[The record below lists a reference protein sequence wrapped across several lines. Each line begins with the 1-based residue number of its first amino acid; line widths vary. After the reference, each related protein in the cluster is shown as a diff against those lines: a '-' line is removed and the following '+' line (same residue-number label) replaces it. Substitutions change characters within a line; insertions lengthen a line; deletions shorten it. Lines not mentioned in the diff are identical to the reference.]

1 MDSPDASY
9 PAGLKRLVL
18 LVTTAGSFLTPFLG
32 SAVNIALPA
41 IGTEF
46 AMNAV
51 QLSWVATAFL
61 LAAAVFLVPF
71 GKLAD
76 IHGQKKIFLAGMF
89 LHLVSAILM
98 LQVASAGW
106 LIAFRVI
113 QGVGSAMI
121 FGTSVAVL
129 TSVYPPGERGRAL
142 GINVAAVYTGLSSG
156 PYLGGLLNQNFGWRS
171 IFLASALL
179 SAAIILLTLWK
190 LSDEWVGARG
200 EKFDLPGSLLYGLML
215 VAVMYGIMQLP
226 SLLGAGLIGSGSLLL
241 LVFVRWESRLESPVL
256 NMRLFRENRVFAL
269 SNLAALI
276 NYGATYAVSFLL
288 SLYLQY
294 IQGLSPQRAGLVL
307 VAQPAMQAVF
317 SPLAGRLSDRVDSR
331 VVASTGM
338 ALITLGLG
346 GLAFLGAGTPLALIV
361 PLLMLLGFGFALFS
375 SPNTNAV
382 MGSVERRFYG
392 VASATLGTMRLSGQ
406 MFSLGIAALVFAVV
420 IGRVPITPENHPA
433 FILSVRVA
441 FAIFAIL
448 CFAGIF
454 ASLSRGKLRG

>member
-1 MDSPDASY
+1 MDSLDASY
-9 PAGLKRLVL
+9 PASLKRLAL
-18 LVTTAGSFLTPFLG
+18 LATTAGSFLTPFLG
-32 SAVNIALPA
+32 SAVNVALPA
-41 IGTEF
+41 IGAEF

-61 LAAAVFLVPF
+61 LAAAVFLVPL

-76 IHGQKKIFLAGMF
+76 IHGQKKIFLAGML
-89 LHLVSAILM
+89 LHLVSAISM
-98 LQVASAGW
+98 LQVASANW
-106 LIAFRVI
+106 LIALRAI
-113 QGVGSAMI
+113 QGIGSAMI
-121 FGTSVAVL
+121 FGTSVAIL

-142 GINVAAVYTGLSSG
+142 GINVASVYTGLSSG
-156 PYLGGLLNQNFGWRS
+156 PFLGGLLTQSFGWRS

-190 LSDEWVGARG
+190 LGDEWAGARG
-200 EKFDLPGSLLYGLML
+200 EKFDLPGSLLYALML
-215 VAVMYGIMQLP
+215 VAVMYGLAQLP
-226 SLLGAGLIGSGSLLL
+226 SLLGAGLIVSGSLLL
-241 LVFVRWESRLESPVL
+241 LVFIRWESRLESPVL
-256 NMRLFRENRVFAL
+256 NMRLFRQNRVFAL

-276 NYGATYAVSFLL
+276 NYSATYAVSFLL

-294 IQGLSPQRAGLVL
+294 IQGLPPHRAGLVL
-307 VAQPAMQAVF
+307 VAQPAMQAMF
-317 SPLAGRLSDRVDSR
+317 SPLAGRLSDRVESR

-338 ALITLGLG
+338 ALIALGLG
-346 GLAFLGAGTPLALIV
+346 GLAFLGAETPLALIV

-406 MFSLGIAALVFAVV
+406 MFSLGIAMLIFAVV
-420 IGRVPITPENHPA
+420 IGRVPITPQYYPA

-441 FAIFAIL
+441 FAIFAVL
-448 CFAGIF
+448 CFGGIF
-454 ASLSRGKLRG
+454 ASLSRGKLHA